1 MNKNHNSG
9 TRINIRQTTIHLTVL
24 GILTALC
31 IVIAMFTIRPND
43 SSKISLTF
51 IPVVIA
57 AYIYGPA
64 GAGTV
69 AGLADIIGCIIKPHG
84 MIYPPITMTEIA
96 VGIVFGLFL
105 YKKWSFIRVLFSAG
119 ITQLIISAFVTPL
132 WLYFLYGMNY
142 TTLLA
147 ARIPQILIM
156 LTIELVLIPVM
167 LKTMDRINVR
177 RLISSGRR
185 DNRKKSA
192 EKKEK

>member
-1 MNKNHNSG
+1 
-9 TRINIRQTTIHLTVL
+9 
-24 GILTALC
+24 
-31 IVIAMFTIRPND
+31 MFTIRPND
-43 SSKISLTF
+43 SIKISLTF

>member
-43 SSKISLTF
+43 SIKISLTF

-185 DNRKKSA
+185 NNRKKSA

>member
-1 MNKNHNSG
+1 
-9 TRINIRQTTIHLTVL
+9 
-24 GILTALC
+24 
-31 IVIAMFTIRPND
+31 
-43 SSKISLTF
+43 
-51 IPVVIA
+51 
-57 AYIYGPA
+57 
-64 GAGTV
+64 
-69 AGLADIIGCIIKPHG
+69 

-185 DNRKKSA
+185 DNGKKSA

>member
-43 SSKISLTF
+43 SIKISLTF

-147 ARIPQILIM
+147 ARIPQIFIM

-185 DNRKKSA
+185 DNGKKSA

>member
-1 MNKNHNSG
+1 MRKNRTSG
-9 TRINIRQTTIHLTVL
+9 SGINIRQTTIHLTVL

-31 IVIAMFTIRPND
+31 IVIAMFTIRPSD
-43 SSKISLTF
+43 SIKISLTF

-84 MIYPPITMTEIA
+84 MIYPPITLTEIA
-96 VGIVFGLFL
+96 VGIVFGLLL
-105 YKKWSFIRVLFSAG
+105 YKKWSFLRVLFSAG
-119 ITQLIISAFVTPL
+119 ITQLVISAFVTPL

-142 TTLLA
+142 ETLLVT
-147 ARIPQILIM
+147 RIPQIIIM
-156 LTIELVLIPVM
+156 LTVELIVIPIM

-177 RLISSGRR
+177 RLISVGCREGS
-185 DNRKKSA
+185 KKS
-192 EKKEK
+192 ESKK

>member
-1 MNKNHNSG
+1 MSKNRSSG
-9 TRINIRQTTIHLTVL
+9 SGINIRQTTIHLTVL

-43 SSKISLTF
+43 SIKISLTF

-84 MIYPPITMTEIA
+84 MIYPPITLTEIA
-96 VGIVFGLFL
+96 VGIVFGLLL
-105 YKKWSFIRVLFSAG
+105 YKKWSFIRVLFAAG
-119 ITQLIISAFVTPL
+119 ITQLLISAFVTPL

-142 TTLLA
+142 ATLLVT
-147 ARIPQILIM
+147 RIPQIAIM
-156 LTIELVLIPVM
+156 FTIELIVIPIM

-177 RLISSGRR
+177 KLISTGRQSGS
-185 DNRKKSA
+185 KKD
-192 EKKEK
+192 KKAK

>member
-43 SSKISLTF
+43 SIKISLTF

>member
-1 MNKNHNSG
+1 MRKNRTAGSG
-9 TRINIRQTTIHLTVL
+9 INIRQTTIHLTVL

-31 IVIAMFTIRPND
+31 IVIAMFTIRPSD
-43 SSKISLTF
+43 SIKISLTF

-84 MIYPPITMTEIA
+84 MIYPPITLTEIA
-96 VGIVFGLFL
+96 VGIVFGLLL
-105 YKKWSFIRVLFSAG
+105 YKKWSFLRVLFSAG
-119 ITQLIISAFVTPL
+119 ITQLVISAFVTPL

-142 TTLLA
+142 ETLLVT
-147 ARIPQILIM
+147 RIPQIIIM
-156 LTIELVLIPVM
+156 LTVELIVIPIM

-177 RLISSGRR
+177 RLISVGCREGS
-185 DNRKKSA
+185 KKS
-192 EKKEK
+192 ENKK

>member
-1 MNKNHNSG
+1 MSKKNSPAKG
-9 TRINIRQTTIHLTVL
+9 INIRQTTIHLTVL

-43 SSKISLTF
+43 SIKISLTF

-84 MIYPPITMTEIA
+84 MIYPPITLTEIA
-96 VGIVFGLFL
+96 VGIVFGIFL
-105 YKKWSFIRVLFSAG
+105 YKRWSFLRVLFSAG

-142 TTLLA
+142 ATLLLT
-147 ARIPQILIM
+147 RIPQILIM
-156 LTIELVLIPVM
+156 LAIELIVIPVM
-167 LKTMDRINVR
+167 LKTMDRINVHK
-177 RLISSGRR
+177 LISAGKPKGEKQA
-185 DNRKKSA
+185 RKK
-192 EKKEK
+192 K

>member
-1 MNKNHNSG
+1 MSKNRSSG
-9 TRINIRQTTIHLTVL
+9 SGVNIRQTTVHLTVL

-43 SSKISLTF
+43 SIKISLSF

-69 AGLADIIGCIIKPHG
+69 AGLADVIGCIIKPHG
-84 MIYPPITMTEIA
+84 MIYPPITLTEIA
-96 VGIVFGLFL
+96 VGIVFGFFL
-105 YKKWSFIRVLFSAG
+105 YKKWSFLRVIFASG

-142 TTLLA
+142 TTLLFT
-147 ARIPQILIM
+147 RIPQIAIM
-156 LTIELVLIPVM
+156 FTIEIIVIPVM

-177 RLISSGRR
+177 RLISVGRR
-185 DNRKKSA
+185 ADNKKR
-192 EKKEK
+192 KKEK